1 MTDRRRFL
9 KRGLSA
15 LGLGFLGNLGF
26 DPGKLLF
33 GQTPPASASLA
44 SNPFERLPSD
54 PDGVEIG
61 GLPFARWFTG
71 DDFGDPQTIPFHV
84 SWQGTVPAPSED
96 VEVAVVGG
104 GISGLASAFLLRKH
118 RPVIFD
124 LRPRFGGNARGE
136 RWRETAYSLGS
147 AYVITPDAGS
157 FLDRFYRRLGLDGV
171 RREALPPDPV
181 EVAGQID
188 PNFWSGASLS
198 PAERLQFANYASV
211 VRRMADDLYPEIPL
225 PSDRV
230 AAEAVRLLDQRT
242 FRQDLELQLG
252 QPLHPLLAGALQGYF
267 YSSFGAGMEQVSAA
281 SGWNFV
287 AAEEYGRWVFPGG
300 NAGMARALWRRLR
313 RVQEKMPAAP
323 PMLRPGRRVVDVRR
337 SGDRVLVTSVDAA
350 GNATSLR
357 AQYVIMAGSKHVC
370 KHVLHD
376 IAALD
381 PDKYD
386 AMGQIQTAAYLVVNV
401 LLEAP
406 SPASAYDVFLVHDR
420 QFPQNEY
427 EAELN
432 SRPIDVLDGNFAL
445 PPGLPR
451 SSLTLYWPLPWATA
465 RFSLIMNDP
474 YVTYAETLAPHLK
487 NILALW
493 NVPLGAVKQVRIS
506 RWGHAMPIASPNLIH
521 WGIPERLLRPFQERI
536 YFVNQDDWAL
546 PAVENSLL
554 DARSVTREIDALL

>member
-1 MTDRRRFL
+1 MGDRRQFL

-15 LGLGFLGNLGF
+15 LGIGFLGNMGLPPGAFLLG
-26 DPGKLLF
+26 
-33 GQTPPASASLA
+33 QAPPAAPGPS
-44 SNPFERLPSD
+44 SNPFERLPTD
-54 PDGVEIG
+54 PDSVTIDGF
-61 GLPFARWFTG
+61 PFARWFTG
-71 DDFGDPQTIPFHV
+71 DDFADPQTIPFHV
-84 SWQGTVPAPSED
+84 TWQGSIPTPSED
-96 VEVAVVGG
+96 VEVAIVGG
-104 GISGLASAFLLRKH
+104 GISGLASAYLLRKH

-147 AYVITPDAGS
+147 AYVITPDAGT
-157 FLDRFYRRLGLDGV
+157 FLDRFYRRLGLDQI

-188 PNFWSGASLS
+188 PGFWSGASLS
-198 PAERLQFANYASV
+198 ASERLQFSNYASV

-225 PSDRV
+225 PRDP
-230 AAEAVRLLDQRT
+230 AAADAVRDLDQWT
-242 FRQDLELQLG
+242 FRQHLEQQLG
-252 QPLHPLLAGALQGYF
+252 EPLHPLLAGALQGYF
-267 YSSFGAGMEQVSAA
+267 YSSFGAGMELVSAA

-300 NAGMARALWRRLR
+300 NTGMARALWRRLR
-313 RVQEKMPAAP
+313 RVEAKLPSAP
-323 PMLRPGRRVVDVRR
+323 PMLRPSCRVVDVRR
-337 SGDRVLVTSVDAA
+337 SGDRVIVTWVDAA
-350 GNATSLR
+350 GNATALR
-357 AQYVIMAGSKHVC
+357 AKYVIMAGSKHVC
-370 KHVLHD
+370 KHVLYD
-376 IAALD
+376 IAQID

-406 SPASAYDVFLVHDR
+406 SPASSYDVFLVHDR
-420 QFPQNEY
+420 QFPMSEY

-432 SRPIDVLDGNFAL
+432 PRPIDVLDGNFAL
-445 PPGLPR
+445 PPTSPR
-451 SSLTLYWPLPWATA
+451 STLTLYWPLPWPTA

-474 YVTYAETLAPHLK
+474 YETYAETLVPHLK
-487 NILALW
+487 RILQLW
-493 NVPLGAVKQVRIS
+493 NVPGSAVKQVRIS
-506 RWGHAMPIASPNLIH
+506 RWGHAMPIATPNLIRS
-521 WGIPERLLRPFQERI
+521 GVPERLLRPFQERV